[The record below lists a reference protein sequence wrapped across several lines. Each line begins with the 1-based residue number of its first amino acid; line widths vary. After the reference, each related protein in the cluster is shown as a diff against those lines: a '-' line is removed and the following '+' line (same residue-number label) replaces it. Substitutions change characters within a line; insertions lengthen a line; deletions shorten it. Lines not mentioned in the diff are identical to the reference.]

1 VNHGNNEI
9 CLTSLS
15 NTLLP
20 TEKRVESCDCL
31 DESLEVPP
39 CLLFCN
45 VKQKQLVSIVAPN
58 NEIQIKSTET

>member
-1 VNHGNNEI
+1 VYHGNNEI
-9 CLTSLS
+9 CVTSLS

-20 TEKRVESCDCL
+20 TEKGVESRDCP

-58 NEIQIKSTET
+58 NEVQIKSTAT